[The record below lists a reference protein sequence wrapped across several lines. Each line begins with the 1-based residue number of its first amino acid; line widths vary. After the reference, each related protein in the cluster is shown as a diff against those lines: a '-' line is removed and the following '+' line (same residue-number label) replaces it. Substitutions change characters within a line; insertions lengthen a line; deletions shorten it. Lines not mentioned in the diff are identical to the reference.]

1 MTLMLLGLGCLIVA
15 MLLVLVVVLVLR
27 RDSDK
32 AATPERSLAESRLP
46 RWKAADPPPAIGPR
60 SDARGVP
67 TGRQEPR
74 TPSRNSRVATTYVR
88 ESERAEA
95 VAEDG
100 LAAEPWPSFPAV
112 SPLGELPGESSTVV
126 NAAAAVPGSAD
137 PSAGSG
143 NATEGPSD
151 EGSMDAPT
159 KSGTTPP
166 DTADTPE
173 GGSDPP
179 ESTPADA
186 VQVAST
192 LSDPVSTEPTETQTS
207 PEPTDEQVAAW
218 QKTMQEARQA
228 IADGQF
234 PQALDSLEAIDPL
247 PMREEARRQ
256 YDRLNLLA
264 HYAQQF
270 QGAVAKAMEQLTG
283 GDTIP
288 VGNNAAVGVVKVGRD
303 SMTLRVRGTNLRY
316 DVDQLPPG
324 LAIAIAD
331 TWLDSADPVSLLVK
345 AAYLA
350 ALPDRRDDRV
360 QKAREL
366 FAEAAKKGISEA
378 RDLPLVLDDTYDP

>member
-1 MTLMLLGLGCLIVA
+1 MLLGLGCLIVA

-32 AATPERSLAESRLP
+32 TATPERSLAESRLP
-46 RWKAADPPPAIGPR
+46 RWTAADPPPAIRPR

-74 TPSRNSRVATTYVR
+74 TPNRNSRVAATYVR

-95 VAEDG
+95 VAEER
-100 LAAEPWPSFPAV
+100 LAAEPLPSLPTIP
-112 SPLGELPGESSTVV
+112 PLGELPGENNTVV
-126 NAAAAVPGSAD
+126 NADAAVPGSVD

-143 NATEGPSD
+143 NAPEGPSD
-151 EGSMDAPT
+151 EDSMDAPT
-159 KSGTTPP
+159 TSGTTPP
-166 DTADTPE
+166 DTAE
-173 GGSDPP
+173 GRSDPP

-186 VQVAST
+186 VEAAST
-192 LSDPVSTEPTETQTS
+192 ATDPVSTEPTETPT
-207 PEPTDEQVAAW
+207 PREPTDEQVAAW
-218 QKTMQEARQA
+218 RETMREARQA

-234 PQALDSLEAIDPL
+234 PQALDSLEAIDSL
-247 PMREEARRQ
+247 PMGEEARAQ

-270 QGAVAKAMEQLTG
+270 RGAVAQAMEQLTG

-288 VGNNAAVGVVKVGRD
+288 VGNNSAVGVVKAARD
-303 SMTLRVRGTNLRY
+303 SITLRVRGTNLRY

-350 ALPDRRDDRV
+350 ALPDRREDRV

-378 RDLPLVLDDTYDP
+378 RDLPRVLDDTYDP